1 MDNQTKIRVILKD
14 LCPDYVGEDIEL
26 TLEEKKKLED
36 VCAEFRREDHKQ
48 EMRAIRHHDICGYE
62 DGETE
67 LFLKDVN
74 KDSVER
80 QVTANIE
87 SQALQ
92 MAMNALTDAQR
103 ERVILYYFYGKSEAE
118 IARILN
124 VSQSSISRSLKVCL
138 QKLKEI
144 LKTDA

>member
-1 MDNQTKIRVILKD
+1 MDNQTKIKVALKN

-26 TLEEKKKLED
+26 TPEEKKKLED

-48 EMRAIRHHDICGYE
+48 EMRAIRHHDVCGYE

-67 LFLKDVN
+67 LFLKDVD
-74 KDSVER
+74 KDSVEC
-80 QVTANIE
+80 QVIANIE
-87 SQALQ
+87 SKALQ
-92 MAMNALTDAQR
+92 TAMDALTDAQR
-103 ERVILYYFYGKSEAE
+103 ERVILYYFYGKSETE

-138 QKLKEI
+138 QKLKEN
-144 LKTDA
+144 LKTDV

>member
-1 MDNQTKIRVILKD
+1 MDNQTKIKVVLKD

-26 TLEEKKKLED
+26 TPEEKKKLED

-48 EMRAIRHHDICGYE
+48 EMRAIRHHDVCGYE

-67 LFLKDVN
+67 LFLKDVDR
-74 KDSVER
+74 DSVEC
-80 QVTANIE
+80 QVIANIE

-92 MAMNALTDAQR
+92 TAMNALTDAQR
-103 ERVILYYFYGKSEAE
+103 ERIILYYFYGKSEAE
-118 IARILN
+118 IAQILN

-138 QKLKEI
+138 KKLKGI
-144 LKTDA
+144 LETDA

>member
-1 MDNQTKIRVILKD
+1 MDNQTKIKVILKD

-26 TLEEKKKLED
+26 TPEEKKKLED
-36 VCAEFRREDHKQ
+36 ACAEFRREDHKQ
-48 EMRAIRHHDICGYE
+48 EMRAIRHHDVCGYE

-67 LFLKDVN
+67 LFLKDVD
-74 KDSVER
+74 KDSVEF
-80 QVTANIE
+80 QVIANIE
-87 SQALQ
+87 SKALQ
-92 MAMNALTDAQR
+92 TAMNALSDEQR
-103 ERVILYYFYGKSEAE
+103 ERVVLYYFYGRSEAD

-138 QKLKEI
+138 KKLKEN

>member
-1 MDNQTKIRVILKD
+1 MDSQTKIKVALKN

-26 TLEEKKKLED
+26 TSEEKKKLED

-48 EMRAIRHHDICGYE
+48 EMRAIRHHDVCGYE

-67 LFLKDVN
+67 LFLKNVD
-74 KDSVER
+74 KDSVES
-80 QVTANIE
+80 QVIANIE
-87 SQALQ
+87 SKALQ
-92 MAMNALTDAQR
+92 MAMNALSDEQR

-118 IARILN
+118 IAQILD

-138 QKLKEI
+138 KKLKEI
-144 LKTDA
+144 LETDA

>member
-1 MDNQTKIRVILKD
+1 MDNQTKIKVVLKD

-26 TLEEKKKLED
+26 MPEGKKKLEA
-36 VCAEFRREDHKQ
+36 VYAEFRREDHKQ
-48 EMRAIRHHDICGYE
+48 EMRAIRHHDVCGYE

-67 LFLKDVN
+67 LFLKDVD
-74 KDSVER
+74 KDSVES
-80 QVTANIE
+80 QVIANIE
-87 SQALQ
+87 SKALQ
-92 MAMNALTDAQR
+92 TAMNALSDAQR
-103 ERVILYYFYGKSEAE
+103 ARVLLYYFYGKSEAE